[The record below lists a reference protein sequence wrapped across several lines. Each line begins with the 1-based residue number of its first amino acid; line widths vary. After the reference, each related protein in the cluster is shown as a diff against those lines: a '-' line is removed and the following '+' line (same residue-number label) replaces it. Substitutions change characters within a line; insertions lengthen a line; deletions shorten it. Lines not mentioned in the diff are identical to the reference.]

1 MSQLPITSRLKRTP
15 TLKHAPAKQTEVEQ
29 DPRTANQKKATV
41 YGDGTEKTVEVE
53 AVGATGEQTKQVE
66 KSSGGPGA
74 CDKVKKG
81 DNLAPNSAA
90 CLKYKKHDKKVDS
103 DPCYQ
108 YKNGSKKCPEGQELN
123 AGGAT
128 SGDRGTC
135 CKKKDT
141 KKCPDGSPIPEN
153 GKCTKTETTPG
164 VQGDLKTGT
173 QGRVLQPWEIN
184 RLSRG
189 VKSTTRKVNLASK
202 RLDKI
207 GAIRGADGSYSLPEG
222 ASPKDQRKFEKQ
234 NARLTQFRSQVKNS
248 QIAIDSGRGAGEL
261 VRSGQRNT
269 GQDELEGGQKGQ
281 EKFLLKKAER
291 EAAEKVAAE
300 NKKNEAAID
309 EGIVTSGSGTASG
322 GGQAAGAVGI
332 PAASA
337 TGAPVPPTPGAP
349 AGTVESGKYVDPN
362 SMLKKRSSFKM
373 TSKHP
378 SISKMTAAQGKLPVG
393 IQKAI
398 LAKEA
403 KSGSGFKMRGYGKK

>member
-15 TLKHAPAKQTEVEQ
+15 TLKHAPAKQTDGTGQSRDNEV
-29 DPRTANQKKATV
+29 ANAKV
-41 YGDGTEKTVEVE
+41 YGDGGTTTTTIAADVTGGDTVNQVASTNKCGTQAEKD
-53 AVGATGEQTKQVE
+53 AG
-66 KSSGGPGA
+66 
-74 CDKVKKG
+74 KVKKTCKESG
-81 DNLAPNSAA
+81 Y
-90 CLKYKKHDKKVDS
+90 LKVKERRKK
-103 DPCYQ
+103 DPCYNFNSCPPDSTPTVVGD
-108 YKNGSKKCPEGQELN
+108 KCECKGKEKK
-123 AGGAT
+123 
-128 SGDRGTC
+128 TC
-135 CKKKDT
+135 K
-141 KKCPDGSPIPEN
+141 DGSTPDAD

-173 QGRVLQPWEIN
+173 QSRVLQPWEIGRIN
-184 RLSRG
+184 RGLQSN
-189 VKSTTRKVNLASK
+189 TRKVNLASK

-207 GAIRGADGSYSLPEG
+207 GAIRDADGNYSLPDG
-222 ASPKDQRKFEKQ
+222 ASAKDVRKFEKQ
-234 NARLTQFRSQVKNS
+234 NARLIGFRSNVKNS
-248 QIAIDSGRGAGEL
+248 QIAINSGRGAGEL

-281 EKFLLKKAER
+281 EKFLIKKAER
-291 EAAEKVAAE
+291 EAAEKAAE
-300 NKKNEAAID
+300 ATRLENAKNDAAID

-362 SMLKKRSSFKM
+362 SIAKKRSSFKM

>member
-234 NARLTQFRSQVKNS
+234 NARLNAR
-248 QIAIDSGRGAGEL
+248 
-261 VRSGQRNT
+261 
-269 GQDELEGGQKGQ
+269 
-281 EKFLLKKAER
+281 
-291 EAAEKVAAE
+291 
-300 NKKNEAAID
+300 
-309 EGIVTSGSGTASG
+309 
-322 GGQAAGAVGI
+322 
-332 PAASA
+332 
-337 TGAPVPPTPGAP
+337 
-349 AGTVESGKYVDPN
+349 
-362 SMLKKRSSFKM
+362 
-373 TSKHP
+373 
-378 SISKMTAAQGKLPVG
+378 
-393 IQKAI
+393 
-398 LAKEA
+398 
-403 KSGSGFKMRGYGKK
+403 